1 MTNEISKAIMKLP
14 SLGQVAWIYRLPEA
28 TLKAFRQRG
37 CDVFDARQVFET
49 LEKTSRK
56 PDEWKEYFENQD
68 DSHEYWKLQ
77 ETKEKVEGLKLKNAK
92 AAGEMFDKSDGE
104 RVQDAWASALQ
115 IALSERKATVPQ
127 ILAGKDEAW
136 ISEWIEEEDRKLL
149 AELSDLESGLW
160 KQVYEKYSVIAE
172 SGDVAEESPTNE
184 TQGGRS
190 KAKT

>member
-1 MTNEISKAIMKLP
+1 MSNETSKAILKLP

-56 PDEWKEYFENQD
+56 PDEWREYFENQD

-104 RVQDAWASALQ
+104 KVQDAWASALQ

-136 ISEWIEEEDRKLL
+136 ISEWMEEEDRKLL
-149 AELSDLESGLW
+149 SELSDLESGLW

-172 SGDVAEESPTNE
+172 SGDMAEDSPANE
-184 TQGGRS
+184 AKSGRS

>member
-14 SLGQVAWIYRLPEA
+14 SLGQVEWIYRLPEA

>member
-172 SGDVAEESPTNE
+172 SEDVAEESPTNE